1 MADPTLRRPAPP
13 AVRRALLTGLL
24 LSSAVAAAA
33 VPAAAAVQ
41 PSPAAE
47 PAPAAAVA
55 ESVRVVQPAVAG
67 GAHHPLE
74 LKVLGHGPDATP
86 LLTGNTATGY
96 TPAQVRAH
104 LGLTGTGAGQTI
116 AVVTAYDAPNVVKDL
131 AVFNATFGLPAPP
144 SFRKVNQTGGTKLPT
159 VNAGWALET
168 ALDVQ
173 WAHAV
178 APDAGILLVEASSSA
193 LSNLLTAVSWAAAQ
207 PGVSVISGSFGT
219 SEFSKQKTQ
228 DARCRLTTAVC
239 VFASGD
245 TGNPATYP
253 ATSPWALGVGGT
265 TLQLDDAGAVL
276 AETGWSGSGGGVS
289 AYTPKP
295 AWQAAATT
303 AVRRTAPD
311 VSYAADPATG
321 FAVYSSTP
329 YLKQSGWFQM
339 GGTSV
344 GAPQW
349 AGVLAA
355 ANELRRAERKP
366 VLSAVTATGATPLHT
381 AVYGDALRGTGALAD
396 VTAGTNGTCGAFCT
410 AGTGYDT
417 VTGVGSP
424 RRGLDV
430 ALRDAV

>member
-1 MADPTLRRPAPP
+1 MR
-13 AVRRALLTGLL
+13 LLLGGLL
-24 LSSAVAAAA
+24 LGGLVVGAA
-33 VPAAAAVQ
+33 VPAAAGAAGT
-41 PSPAAE
+41 PATSSTGDAT
-47 PAPAAAVA
+47 
-55 ESVRVVQPAVAG
+55 RVTQPAVTD
-67 GAHHPLE
+67 GAHHPLDIH
-74 LKVLGHGPDATP
+74 VLGRRPDATP
-86 LLTGNTATGY
+86 LLAGSVATGY
-96 TPAQVRAH
+96 TPAQVRGL

-116 AVVTAYDAPNVVKDL
+116 AVVTAYDAPNVVADL
-131 AVFNATFGLPAPP
+131 AVFNSTFGLPAPP
-144 SFRKVNQTGGTKLPT
+144 SFRKVNQTGGTKLPPLD
-159 VNAGWALET
+159 AGWALET

-178 APDAGILLVEASSSA
+178 APQASILLVEASSSA
-193 LSNLLTAVSWAAAQ
+193 LTNLLTAVSWAAAQ

-219 SEFSKQKTQ
+219 TEFAKQKDQ

-245 TGNPATYP
+245 NGAPATYP

-265 TLQLDDAGAVL
+265 TLSLDAAGSVL
-276 AETGWSGSGGGVS
+276 GETGWAGSGGGVS

-295 AWQAAATT
+295 AWQSGATT

-311 VSYAADPATG
+311 VAYAADPATG

-329 YLKQSGWFQM
+329 YDRQTGWFQM
-339 GGTSV
+339 GGTSA

-349 AGVLAA
+349 AGILAA
-355 ANELRRAERKP
+355 ANSLRRAAGKP

-381 AVYGDALRGTGALAD
+381 ALYGAGLRATGALAD
-396 VTAGTNGTCGAFCT
+396 VTTGRNGTCGVPCT
-410 AGTGYDT
+410 AGAGYDA